1 MQIYAKTAAALG
13 IIPGGTPDGFARFMA
28 SLARAQGDGIE
39 VTTGPDGVTVQQTSV
54 RLIADIPNAH
64 PAILEGALTAHNHR
78 LSMRRNG
85 LIWRIG

>member
-1 MQIYAKTAAALG
+1 
-13 IIPGGTPDGFARFMA
+13 MA
-28 SLARAQGDGIE
+28 SLARAQGDGVE
-39 VTTGPDGVTVQQTSV
+39 VTTGPDGVTVQQKSV

-64 PAILEGALTAHNHR
+64 PAILECWAALLEGALTAHNHR